1 MLEEVICYAP
11 CVLLAKLDQSLPS
24 FILFSNTIFTCAV
37 QPPVMKKD
45 IFWKCFFQKV
55 FQVFISSVQSLVS
68 DSLRPHESQHARPP
82 CLLLPPIPPS
92 IRVFSN
98 ESTLRI
104 EDYFIVKSK
113 PQPRVIY
120 FGKVFNSQWVKAK
133 GVPLLTL
140 SYLKT
145 GTKIEPFSSLRT
157 FHDKP
162 QYELHN
168 FYFLIYVVPIELSC
182 WCYQFTS
189 FGES

>member
-1 MLEEVICYAP
+1 MNHTARQASLSFTNSQSS
-11 CVLLAKLDQSLPS
+11 LKLMSIESVMPS
-24 FILFSNTIFTCAV
+24 SHLILCC
-37 QPPVMKKD
+37 P
-45 IFWKCFFQKV
+45 
-55 FQVFISSVQSLVS
+55 L
-68 DSLRPHESQHARPP
+68 
-82 CLLLPPIPPS
+82 LLLPPIPPS

-157 FHDKP
+157 YLPEIH
-162 QYELHN
+162 QSN
-168 FYFLIYVVPIELSC
+168 FTFKVLKYVYIM
-182 WCYQFTS
+182 CYIVNTMNINFDRE
-189 FGES
+189 FNN